1 MNNKRNIFENIYEL
15 ILSRNLIEKRK
26 DIVRK
31 KRIYYNKEKKG
42 LVAMKKKYQTLALL
56 SVSTIAGLHLINN
69 LFYSYAKSKE
79 ILNKTENNYY
89 DWRFGRIRYQK
100 KGSGEPVLLIHD
112 LDIGSSSFEFYKLA
126 DELAKTNE
134 VYTMDLLGF
143 GLSDKPSFTYT
154 NFLYVQLAV
163 DFIKNI
169 IGKKTTL
176 ITTGEAVSIGVMTC
190 HINPEMIKNLIFI
203 NPANLSKFN
212 QIPNRRSKINKYL
225 IEAPIMG
232 TFIYNMI
239 SNKENIVK
247 TFKQKY
253 YYDFENSKPE
263 EVYAYLE
270 AAHLNDYNSKFTYAS
285 LVGRYLNISIYH
297 ALKNIDHSIMILF
310 GESCDNWEIIKDS
323 YLFCNSAIE
332 AYSISETKKLP
343 QLEKP
348 EEVAEKCSIYL
359 S

>member
-1 MNNKRNIFENIYEL
+1 M
-15 ILSRNLIEKRK
+15 
-26 DIVRK
+26 
-31 KRIYYNKEKKG
+31 
-42 LVAMKKKYQTLALL
+42 
-56 SVSTIAGLHLINN
+56 
-69 LFYSYAKSKE
+69 
-79 ILNKTENNYY
+79 
-89 DWRFGRIRYQK
+89 
-100 KGSGEPVLLIHD
+100 
-112 LDIGSSSFEFYKLA
+112 
-126 DELAKTNE
+126 
-134 VYTMDLLGF
+134 
-143 GLSDKPSFTYT
+143 
-154 NFLYVQLAV
+154 
-163 DFIKNI
+163 
-169 IGKKTTL
+169 
-176 ITTGEAVSIGVMTC
+176 
-190 HINPEMIKNLIFI
+190 
-203 NPANLSKFN
+203 
-212 QIPNRRSKINKYL
+212 
-225 IEAPIMG
+225 EAPIIG

-270 AAHLNDYNSKFTYAS
+270 AAHLNDYNSKFAYAS

-297 ALKNIDHSIMILF
+297 ALKSIDHSIMILF